1 MTDWWGS
8 SKSTVGSSYSI
19 ATRSVP
25 EIQFWGNFFFFLLL
39 KCYYLRKTA
48 YCRENIRQKKNR
60 RTNVSV
66 EPNHCEET
74 KTSSPNYIFSNLSLI
89 LLLILTF
96 HFTSYNFM
104 ENFEVGPHVLACG
117 CMWKRLPTIQPNKNA
132 FGERQWCCFVL
143 HRRWPFYH
151 RRKRKQNQKI
161 HFWFNVSFLFMH
173 ECLFFL
179 FFSVGLCLWMRELSG
194 REGAKEGRVRSYYGH
209 LAHAHVETFSRML
222 ILVKS
227 STQSLAVNKI
237 EQSKKNATNQIS
249 FSLRFYNMIAPHAH
263 TLWPRKTLLGDF
275 FVFFAV
281 RCTVQLFWWQL
292 CLGNKFCGCHQ
303 TCQSALHKLN
313 GIFAFFFSVC
323 LFVLLILEKC
333 IRNVFVRVPIEK

>member
-25 EIQFWGNFFFFLLL
+25 EIQFWGNFFFLTL
-39 KCYYLRKTA
+39 KCYYIHKTV
-48 YCRENIRQKKNR
+48 YCRENIRKKKNR

-117 CMWKRLPTIQPNKNA
+117 CTWKRLPTIQPNKNA

-275 FVFFAV
+275 FCFFL
-281 RCTVQLFWWQL
+281 LFGAQ
-292 CLGNKFCGCHQ
+292 CNCFDGNC
-303 TCQSALHKLN
+303 ALAIN
-313 GIFAFFFSVC
+313 FAAATKRARVHCINWMEYLHFFFLFVC
-323 LFVLLILEKC
+323 LFC
-333 IRNVFVRVPIEK
+333 